1 MREYSNYDTKVY
13 QEVISL
19 YKSGFKPTYKLIC
32 LIKTVSFVEFRKYV
46 KDTYGYDPDDKDVE
60 FSNKLLKKGK
70 LEFIRKFVEPY
81 GSIYADYKS
90 LDLYVYMYKVIKE
103 NNLDYYDR
111 KLFSKLNAI
120 NSKVFTDRKVINK
133 LKLRYS
139 LFSSIPIS

>member
-19 YKSGFKPTYKLIC
+19 YKSGFKPTYKLIF

-60 FSNKLLKKGK
+60 FSNKLLKKSK

>member
-19 YKSGFKPTYKLIC
+19 YKNGFKPTYKLIC
-32 LIKTVSFVEFRKYV
+32 LIKTVSFMEFRKYV

-60 FSNKLLKKGK
+60 FSNKLLKKSK

>member
-1 MREYSNYDTKVY
+1 MREYSNYDIKVY

-19 YKSGFKPTYKLIC
+19 YKNGFKPTYKLIC
-32 LIKTVSFVEFRKYV
+32 LIKTVSFIEFRKYV

-60 FSNKLLKKGK
+60 FSNKLLKKSK

>member
-32 LIKTVSFVEFRKYV
+32 LVKAISFMEFRKYV
-46 KDTYGYDPDDKDVE
+46 KDTYGYDPDEKDVE
-60 FSNKLLKKGK
+60 FSNKLLKKGRK
-70 LEFIRKFVEPY
+70 DFIRKFLEPY
-81 GSIYADYKS
+81 GSVYADYKS
-90 LDLYVYMYKVIKE
+90 LDLYVDMCKAIKE
-103 NNLDYYDR
+103 NNLDIYDR
-111 KLFSKLNAI
+111 RLFSKLNDI
-120 NSKVFTDRKVINK
+120 NKKFNDRHVINK